1 MDHIRHEK
9 SKKEISM
16 NSITLPPNRPFN
28 KKVFLFLVLL
38 IIPATY
44 AGLPYV
50 FTLTSTFL
58 WPSELVRVL
67 ILQLVNIA
75 IYTGLAAIGLYLAS
89 RIGLGLPFVEGWLQ
103 KEPMWDTFR
112 KILVFAVLVGIAAGI
127 VIIILDVVVF
137 GPPLEAELTQLESTI
152 PETIQPPAWQGAL
165 ASFSAGVTEE
175 VFFRLFLLT
184 GIAWLGTVVFKDSEG
199 RPTSAVL
206 WSATILVAVLFGL
219 GHLPTAISI
228 GIPLTALF
236 ITRSIVLNGV
246 VGVACGWLYFT
257 RGLESAMVAHFSAD
271 IVLHVLFVLIAPM
284 VL

>member
-1 MDHIRHEK
+1 
-9 SKKEISM
+9 M
-16 NSITLPPNRPFN
+16 NSITLPTKRPFN

-38 IIPATY
+38 LIPAIY
-44 AGLPYV
+44 AGLPYA

-67 ILQLVNIA
+67 ILQLVNVA
-75 IYTGLAAIGLYLAS
+75 IYAALAAIGLYLAS
-89 RIGLGLPFVEGWLQ
+89 RIGLGLPFIEGWLK
-103 KEPMWDTFR
+103 KEPMWDKFR
-112 KILVFAVLVGIAAGI
+112 KVLVTAAVVGVVAGVA
-127 VIIILDVVVF
+127 VILIDVVVF
-137 GPPLEAELTQLESTI
+137 GPPLEAELKQLEVTI
-152 PETIQPPAWQGAL
+152 PETIQPPPWQGAL

-184 GIAWLGTVVFKDSEG
+184 GIAWLGSLVFKDSEG

-219 GHLPTAISI
+219 AHLPTAISI
-228 GIPLTALF
+228 GIPLTPLF

-271 IVLHVLFVLIAPM
+271 IILHVLFVLIAPLLM
-284 VL
+284 